1 MALTGNETDLGK
13 GDGCEDGEPHVV
25 SVERPADI
33 TETTRHDEVGLGEEQ
48 ERPEGDHGDGEKDD
62 RGEYDAAIEER
73 LAHEEDPRPD
83 KALEK
88 HEDRLGEACRAHGWA
103 APGSLVSGFARCS
116 SSQKRCPLAARGTAQ
131 GPFQD
136 LGG

>member
-1 MALTGNETDLGK
+1 LGK

-25 SVERPADI
+25 SVERPADV
-33 TETTRHDEVGLGEEQ
+33 TETTRHDEVRLGEEQ

-62 RGEYDAAIEER
+62 RREYDPAVEER
-73 LAHEEDPRPD
+73 FAHEQDPRPD
-83 KALEK
+83 KALEQ
-88 HEDRLGEACRAHGWA
+88 HEDRLGEACRADRGA
-103 APGSLVSGFARCS
+103 TTGTLVSGLAWCA
-116 SSQKRCPLAARGTAQ
+116 SSQKRRPLAARGTAQ